1 MSDDEQDST
10 PTPLNTPRCEDVRLV
25 ETALDL
31 EEGAKALLA
40 GLGPLAIDA
49 ERASG
54 FKYSQRAY
62 LIQLHRRNSPI
73 LLVDP
78 IAIVNDDP
86 EAFAKLA
93 RTIDGIP
100 WILHAATQDIPCL
113 AELGLRPTKLIDTEL
128 AGRLLGLDRVGLGS
142 MVQELLSLA
151 LAKEHSAADWSTR
164 PLPDNWLNYAAL
176 DVDVLPELA
185 ERLLEE
191 LAKANKLEWA
201 EQEFNHLLSFEPKP
215 TKVDKWR
222 GTSGLNTI
230 RDERGYAVV
239 KAVWHAREEL
249 GKRLDVSPGRLI
261 PDSSLI
267 ELATSRPKTKGEM
280 SANKK
285 FAGRASRS
293 YLDTWWAALNEGLK
307 DLRPP
312 ELRVK
317 SEGIPNHRIWAHKHP
332 MADARLQVLKEIMSR
347 LSTQHKLPT
356 ENILTPDYMRQL
368 AWHLKIKGAAEVRE
382 FLSGCG
388 ARPWQLDLVCEEFS
402 AGLIDQ
408 PTAESQSSQAGEHEE
423 P

>member
-1 MSDDEQDST
+1 MSDDEELSP
-10 PTPLNTPRCEDVRLV
+10 PTPLNKPRCQDVRLV
-25 ETALDL
+25 ETAKSLD
-31 EEGAKALLA
+31 EGTIALLA
-40 GLGPLAIDA
+40 GVGPLAIDA

-62 LIQLHRRNSPI
+62 LIQLHRRNAPI

-78 IAIVNDDP
+78 IAIAEDDP
-86 EAFAKLA
+86 QAFTRLA
-93 RTIDGIP
+93 DSIAGIP

-113 AELGLRPTKLIDTEL
+113 AELGLRPSKLIDTEL
-128 AGRLLGLDRVGLGS
+128 AGRLLGLERVGLGS

-164 PLPDNWLNYAAL
+164 PLPETWLNYAAL

-191 LAKANKLEWA
+191 LAAADKLSWA
-201 EQEFNHLLSFEPKP
+201 EQEFTHLLSFAPKP
-215 TKVDKWR
+215 AKLDKWR

-239 KAVWHAREEL
+239 RAVWQAREEL
-249 GKRLDVSPGRLI
+249 GKKLDVSPGRLI

-267 ELATSRPKTKGEM
+267 ELATSKPKTKGEM

-312 ELRVK
+312 EMRVK
-317 SEGIPNHRIWAHKHP
+317 SDGIPNHRIWAHKHP
-332 MADARLQVLKEIMSR
+332 LADARLQVLKEVMAKRSAENA
-347 LSTQHKLPT
+347 LPT

-368 AWHLKIKGAAEVRE
+368 AWNLEIVSEDGVRD

-388 ARPWQLDLVCEEFS
+388 ARSWQIELVCREFS
-402 AGLIDQ
+402 AGLADR
-408 PTAESQSSQAGEHEE
+408 PSAENQNSQAAEHEE
-423 P
+423 L

>member
-1 MSDDEQDST
+1 MSDDEPLAP
-10 PTPLNTPRCEDVRLV
+10 PTPLNKPRCADVRLV
-25 ETALDL
+25 NTASDL
-31 EEGAKALLA
+31 EIGTKALLA
-40 GLGPLAIDA
+40 GIGPLAIDA

-62 LIQLHRRNSPI
+62 LIQLHRRNAPI
-73 LLVDP
+73 LLIDP
-78 IAIVNDDP
+78 IAIAIDDP
-86 EAFAKLA
+86 EAFSRLA
-93 RTIDGIP
+93 VAIAGLP
-100 WILHAATQDIPCL
+100 WILHAATQDLPCL

-164 PLPDNWLNYAAL
+164 PLPETWLNYAAL

-185 ERLLEE
+185 DRLLEE
-191 LAKANKLEWA
+191 LELANKLPWA
-201 EQEFNHLLSFEPKP
+201 EQEFTHLLAFTPKP
-215 TKVDKWR
+215 VKVDKWR
-222 GTSGLNTI
+222 GASGLNTI

-239 KAVWHAREEL
+239 RSVWLAREEL
-249 GKRLDVSPGRLI
+249 AKRLDVSPGRLI

-267 ELATSRPKTKGEM
+267 ELATSLPKTKGEM

-293 YLDTWWAALNEGLK
+293 YLDTWWLAMNEGLK

-312 ELRVK
+312 EMRVK

-332 MADARLQVLKEIMSR
+332 VADARLQVLKLIMTN
-347 LSTQHKLPT
+347 LSAAHNLPS
-356 ENILTPDYMRQL
+356 ENILTPDFMRQL
-368 AWHLKIKGAAEVRE
+368 AWSVDISGVVEVFE
-382 FLSGCG
+382 FLRTCG
-388 ARPWQLDLVCEEFS
+388 AREWQLDLVAAEFS
-402 AGLIDQ
+402 VGLLGLS
-408 PTAESQSSQAGEHEE
+408 TAQTENSQSASHEE

>member
-1 MSDDEQDST
+1 MSDDEQVSP
-10 PTPLNTPRCEDVRLV
+10 PTPLNKPRCNDVRLI
-25 ETALDL
+25 ETSDDL
-31 EEGAKALLA
+31 AKATEDLL
-40 GLGPLAIDA
+40 GGVGPLAIDA

-62 LIQLHRRNSPI
+62 LIQLHRRNAPI
-73 LLVDP
+73 LLIDP
-78 IAIVNDDP
+78 IAVINDDP
-86 EAFAKLA
+86 DAFSRLSKS
-93 RTIDGIP
+93 IEGIP

-164 PLPDNWLNYAAL
+164 PLPENWLTYAAL

-185 ERLLEE
+185 ELLLEA

-201 EQEFNHLLSFEPKP
+201 EQEFTHLLSFAPKP
-215 TKVDKWR
+215 AKADKWR

-230 RDERGYAVV
+230 RDERGFAVV
-239 KAVWHAREEL
+239 KAVWNAREEL

-267 ELATSRPKTKGEM
+267 ELAISRPKTKGEM

-307 DLRPP
+307 DLSPP

-332 MADARLQVLKEIMSR
+332 LADARLQVLKEIMSR
-347 LSTQHKLPT
+347 LSAEHVLPT

-368 AWHLKIKGAAEVRE
+368 AWNLEIISVEEIRD
-382 FLSGCG
+382 FLSACG

-408 PTAESQSSQAGEHEE
+408 QSAESQRSRADGHEE

>member
-1 MSDDEQDST
+1 MSDGNEPAQ
-10 PTPLNTPRCEDVRLV
+10 PTPLNKPRCVDVRLIETSSDL
-25 ETALDL
+25 ETAT
-31 EEGAKALLA
+31 EALL
-40 GLGPLAIDA
+40 GGIGPLAIDA

-62 LIQLHRRNSPI
+62 LIQLHRTNAPI
-73 LLVDP
+73 LLIDP
-78 IAIVNDDP
+78 IAIYSDDT
-86 EAFAKLA
+86 EAFAKLSKA
-93 RTIDGIP
+93 IAGIP

-113 AELGLRPTKLIDTEL
+113 AELGLRPSKLIDTEL

-164 PLPDNWLNYAAL
+164 PLPETWLNYAAL

-185 ERLLEE
+185 DRLLKE
-191 LAKANKLEWA
+191 LAAANKLEWA
-201 EQEFNHLLSFEPKP
+201 EQEFTHLLSFAPRPVKA
-215 TKVDKWR
+215 DKWR

-239 KAVWHAREEL
+239 RALWSAREEL

-261 PDSSLI
+261 PDSSII
-267 ELATSRPKTKGEM
+267 ELAITKPKTKGEM
-280 SANKK
+280 SANKR

-332 MADARLQVLKEIMSR
+332 LADARLQVLKLIMTR
-347 LSTQHKLPT
+347 LSTEYGLPT

-368 AWHLKIKGAAEVRE
+368 AWHLEITAADDIRD
-382 FLSGCG
+382 FLASCG
-388 ARPWQLDLVCEEFS
+388 ARLWQLDLVSEEFS
-402 AGLIDQ
+402 AGLAAQ
-408 PTAESQSSQAGEHEE
+408 STVETQSSQAAEHEE